1 MSRRLYFSRA
11 TFAVASTLVI
21 AACSSDAP
29 TSPTMVSQNQTA
41 AAVAPAIA
49 IQVSPLLRNLCYPA
63 RAYSVRGCPS
73 GASVS
78 ISNSGGGT
86 LNWTTTKSATWLR
99 RSPISGTA
107 PSTLK
112 IWVDGAG
119 LPPGEYYGRIKIWAT
134 GATNSPVSV
143 FVHVTRY

>member
-1 MSRRLYFSRA
+1 MSKRLYFSRA
-11 TFAVASTLVI
+11 ALAVASTLLI

-29 TSPTMVSQNQTA
+29 TSPTMASQDQMA

-49 IQVSPLLRNLCYPA
+49 IQASPLLRNLCYPA
-63 RAYSVRGCPS
+63 ISYSVRGCPS

-99 RSPISGTA
+99 RSPKSGTA
-107 PSTLK
+107 PSTLG

-143 FVHVTRY
+143 FVHFTRR